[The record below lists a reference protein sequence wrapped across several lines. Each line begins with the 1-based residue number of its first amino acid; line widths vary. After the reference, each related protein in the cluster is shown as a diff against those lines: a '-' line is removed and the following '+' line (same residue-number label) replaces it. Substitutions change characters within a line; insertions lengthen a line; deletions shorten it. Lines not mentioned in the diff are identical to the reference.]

1 MQYNSF
7 EEDIQIT
14 FIHGI
19 AGSTAA
25 LLSTSILYPLENIK
39 TRMQVM

>member
-1 MQYNSF
+1 MNYNTL
-7 EEDIQIT
+7 EQDIQIT
-14 FIHGI
+14 FIHGL

-25 LLSTSILYPLENIK
+25 LLSTTILYPLENIK